1 MEREHL
7 SVETMARWLAGDL
20 AHEEVLRHVAGH
32 LVARCP
38 RCRAARDEVD
48 RLQREVEHWDEKVA
62 VFEGRQAPGLLAEI
76 DGLSL
81 DEQLAR
87 VRGEER
93 FQTWGLCRLL
103 LRRSFEAGLDDPGRA
118 VGLAE
123 VAVAVAELL
132 VEDAYDPHWIEDLRA
147 RSWAHLGN
155 ARRILGELWSAE
167 AAFRRA
173 EVHAGRSTTGNLAVT
188 AELLDFRAS
197 LRRAQRRLA
206 ESRELLEAAL
216 ALYRELGDRH
226 RVGRCL
232 ISMAKVLEESGLGD
246 ESGAMA
252 AGGAG
257 GVGAA
262 VAATAATAAT
272 EAGGRGDD
280 LERAV
285 ALLAEAEAL
294 IDRERDPRL
303 LLCARHN
310 RVWLLATA
318 GRGDEAAALLPEA
331 RALSGELGNALDLV
345 RLRWAEGRI
354 DLGAGRAEAA
364 ERTLREVQQELLS
377 RRMGYDAALASL
389 DLALLYAQ
397 QGRTAE
403 LRRLAAETLPVFESR
418 EVHREAMAA
427 LLLFQHA
434 AEDERLTVELVR
446 HLAAYLARERRPS
459 A

>member
-7 SVETMARWLAGDL
+7 SVEKMARWLAGDL
-20 AHEEVLRHVAGH
+20 PHEEVLRDVVPH

-38 RCRAARDEVD
+38 RCRAAEDEVR
-48 RLQREVEHWDEKVA
+48 RLQREVEHWDERVA
-62 VFEGRQAPGLLAEI
+62 VFEGRQAPELLAEI
-76 DGLSL
+76 EGLAL
-81 DEQLAR
+81 DDQLAR

-93 FQTWGLCRLL
+93 FQSWGLCRLL

-123 VAVAVAELL
+123 VAVVVAELL
-132 VEDAYDPHWIEDLRA
+132 VEDAYDPHWLEDLRA

-167 AAFRRA
+167 AALRRA
-173 EVHAGRSTTGNLAVT
+173 EVHAGRSTTGNLAVA

-197 LRRAQRRLA
+197 LRRAQRRLG
-206 ESRELLEAAL
+206 ESRRLLDAAL

-226 RVGRCL
+226 LVGRCL
-232 ISMAKVLEESGLGD
+232 ISMAKVLEESSVVPGEGAAGD
-246 ESGAMA
+246 GGERGESGD
-252 AGGAG
+252 AGQ
-257 GVGAA
+257 
-262 VAATAATAAT
+262 
-272 EAGGRGDD
+272 
-280 LERAV
+280 LEQAV
-285 ALLAEAEAL
+285 ALLAEAEEL
-294 IDRERDPRL
+294 IDRRRDPRL

-331 RALSGELGNALDLV
+331 RALSRELGNPLDLV

-354 DLGAGRAEAA
+354 DLGAGRSEAA
-364 ERTLREVQQELLS
+364 EATLREVQQELFS

-403 LRRLAAETLPVFESR
+403 LRRLSSEILPVFESR

-434 AEDERLTVELVR
+434 AEEERLTVELVR
-446 HLAAYLARERRPS
+446 HLAAYLARERHPS
-459 A
+459 T